1 MRTKTA
7 LIFTVSAIMAFAIMA
22 GAVWA
27 ADVSKKELERMEKEV
42 RQQNMEHKKL
52 QAQATQINLELGE
65 VSRDMVKTAKQIQNN
80 EEKISNMEA
89 LLQKLQTELKE
100 ANEGF
105 LSQDENLI
113 KTLSALQNLALKPT
127 EALFVQPLT
136 PVETIRSA
144 ILLRETI
151 PYLEENA
158 QKIRSQLE
166 VIEKKKNQIEKQ
178 VAQILSL
185 IHI

>member
-89 LLQKLQTELKE
+89 L
-100 ANEGF
+100 
-105 LSQDENLI
+105 
-113 KTLSALQNLALKPT
+113 
-127 EALFVQPLT
+127 VQ
-136 PVETIRSA
+136 
-144 ILLRETI
+144 
-151 PYLEENA
+151 
-158 QKIRSQLE
+158 
-166 VIEKKKNQIEKQ
+166 
-178 VAQILSL
+178 
-185 IHI
+185 